1 MSYLEWLGDI
11 KWEPAEMIHCIQ
23 IDHFLSAVV
32 CQGAL
37 LRPLMELTPKGK
49 KKNNNKKGDNG
60 IFQIYCNY
68 DQ

>member
-1 MSYLEWLGDI
+1 
-11 KWEPAEMIHCIQ
+11 MIHCIQ